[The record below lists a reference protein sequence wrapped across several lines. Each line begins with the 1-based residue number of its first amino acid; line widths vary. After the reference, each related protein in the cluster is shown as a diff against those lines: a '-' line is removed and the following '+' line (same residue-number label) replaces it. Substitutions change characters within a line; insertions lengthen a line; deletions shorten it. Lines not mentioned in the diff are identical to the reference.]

1 MYLPNKIYEIVL
13 VIAIAIIPINMLFFS
28 HIPTPYGRF
37 YKKDIWGPELDEK
50 TAWCIMESTA
60 LFMFLIF
67 YFLYGVNKLSYV
79 PLFFLS
85 LWVFHYINR
94 SFIYPFVIMKQKYK
108 KFPLLLV
115 VLGFFYLSMFSY
127 LNAKNI
133 SSNPKYTMDWFK
145 KPIFIIGVIIFFIG
159 FIINVWADCKLQ
171 HIKEKDNKSFKKIL
185 NDIGKIYKSEIEKY
199 EKLKDTGKIDEY
211 KTKIDELKN
220 LETLKDNPSPNYL
233 QEIQNYIKDNDT
245 KKEDDNY
252 IQNKEVK
259 IYEPG
264 KFNFSKMFDT
274 NIYFEDSEKK
284 HYHLPTGGLYNYI
297 SSPNYLGEILEWSGW
312 AIATWSLP
320 GLLFALGAV
329 GCIGVRAIHTH
340 KWYEKHFENLPKD
353 RKALIPFIL

>member
-13 VIAIAIIPINMLFFS
+13 IIAIAIIPINMLFFS

-67 YFLYGVNKLSYV
+67 YFVYGVNRLGYV
-79 PLFFLS
+79 PLFLLS
-85 LWVFHYINR
+85 LWLFHYINR
-94 SFIYPFVIMKQKYK
+94 SFIYPFIIMKQKYK
-108 KFPLLLV
+108 KFPLILV
-115 VLGFFYLSMFSY
+115 VLGFFYLTMFSY

-133 SSNPKYTMDWFK
+133 SSNPKYTTDWFK
-145 KPIFIIGVIIFFIG
+145 KPIFIIGVILFFIG

-171 HIKEKDNKSFKKIL
+171 ES
-185 NDIGKIYKSEIEKY
+185 
-199 EKLKDTGKIDEY
+199 
-211 KTKIDELKN
+211 
-220 LETLKDNPSPNYL
+220 
-233 QEIQNYIKDNDT
+233 
-245 KKEDDNY
+245 KKE
-252 IQNKEVK
+252 NKITEDVK
-259 IYEPG
+259 LYESG
-264 KFNFSKMFDT
+264 NFDFSKMFDN
-274 NIYFEDSEKK
+274 NIYFKDTEKK
-284 HYHLPTGGLYNYI
+284 HYYLPTGGLYNYI

-329 GCIGVRAIHTH
+329 GCIGIRALHTH

>member
-1 MYLPNKIYEIVL
+1 MYLPNKIYEIIL
-13 VIAIAIIPINMLFFS
+13 IIAIAIIPINMLFFS

-67 YFLYGVNKLSYV
+67 YFLYGINKLSYL

-94 SFIYPFVIMKQKYK
+94 SFIYPFFIMKQKYK

-115 VLGFFYLSMFSY
+115 VLGFLYLSMFSY

-133 SSNPKYTMDWFK
+133 SSNPKYTIDWFK
-145 KPIFIIGVIIFFIG
+145 KPIFIIGVIIFFVG

-171 HIKEKDNKSFKKIL
+171 QNKKDNKQT
-185 NDIGKIYKSEIEKY
+185 D
-199 EKLKDTGKIDEY
+199 
-211 KTKIDELKN
+211 
-220 LETLKDNPSPNYL
+220 
-233 QEIQNYIKDNDT
+233 DND
-245 KKEDDNY
+245 
-252 IQNKEVK
+252 IQNKEAK
-259 IYEPG
+259 LYESG

-284 HYHLPTGGLYNYI
+284 HYHLPKGGLYNYI

-329 GCIGVRAIHTH
+329 GCIGIRALHTH

>member
-1 MYLPNKIYEIVL
+1 MYLPNKIYEIIL

-94 SFIYPFVIMKQKYK
+94 SFIYPFFIMKQKYK

-115 VLGFFYLSMFSY
+115 VLGFLYLSMFSY

-133 SSNPKYTMDWFK
+133 SSNPKYTIDWFK

-171 HIKEKDNKSFKKIL
+171 N
-185 NDIGKIYKSEIEKY
+185 
-199 EKLKDTGKIDEY
+199 
-211 KTKIDELKN
+211 
-220 LETLKDNPSPNYL
+220 
-233 QEIQNYIKDNDT
+233 
-245 KKEDDNY
+245 KKENIKVHDNNN
-252 IQNKEVK
+252 QNKEIK
-259 IYEPG
+259 LYESG

>member
-1 MYLPNKIYEIVL
+1 MYLPNKIYEIIL
-13 VIAIAIIPINMLFFS
+13 VISISIIPINMLFFS

-85 LWVFHYINR
+85 LWLFHYINR
-94 SFIYPFVIMKQKYK
+94 SFIYPFFIMKQKYK

-115 VLGFFYLSMFSY
+115 VLGFLYLSMFSY

-171 HIKEKDNKSFKKIL
+171 QHKKDNKKM
-185 NDIGKIYKSEIEKY
+185 D
-199 EKLKDTGKIDEY
+199 
-211 KTKIDELKN
+211 
-220 LETLKDNPSPNYL
+220 
-233 QEIQNYIKDNDT
+233 DND
-245 KKEDDNY
+245 

-259 IYEPG
+259 LYESG

-274 NIYFEDSEKK
+274 NIYFEESEKK
-284 HYHLPTGGLYNYI
+284 HYHLPKGGLYNYV

-329 GCIGVRAIHTH
+329 GCIGVRALHTH

>member
-1 MYLPNKIYEIVL
+1 MYLPNKIYEIIL
-13 VIAIAIIPINMLFFS
+13 VIAIAITPINMLFFS

-67 YFLYGVNKLSYV
+67 YFLFGINRLGYV

-85 LWVFHYINR
+85 LWIFHYINR
-94 SFIYPFVIMKQKYK
+94 SFIYPFFIMKQKYK

-115 VLGFFYLSMFSY
+115 VLGFLYLSMFSY

-133 SSNPKYTMDWFK
+133 SSNPKYTIDWFK

-171 HIKEKDNKSFKKIL
+171 QHKKD
-185 NDIGKIYKSEIEKY
+185 
-199 EKLKDTGKIDEY
+199 
-211 KTKIDELKN
+211 KN
-220 LETLKDNPSPNYL
+220 NINV
-233 QEIQNYIKDNDT
+233 
-245 KKEDDNY
+245 DDK
-252 IQNKEVK
+252 NKEIK
-259 IYEPG
+259 LYETG

-274 NIYFEDSEKK
+274 NIYFENSEKK

-312 AIATWSLP
+312 AVATWSLP

-329 GCIGVRAIHTH
+329 GCIGVRALHTH

>member
-1 MYLPNKIYEIVL
+1 MYLPNKIYEIIL

-67 YFLYGVNKLSYV
+67 YFLFGINKLGYV

-94 SFIYPFVIMKQKYK
+94 SFIYPFFIMKQKYK

-115 VLGFFYLSMFSY
+115 VLGFLYLSMFSY

-171 HIKEKDNKSFKKIL
+171 QNKKDNKKIDD
-185 NDIGKIYKSEIEKY
+185 NDIK
-199 EKLKDTGKIDEY
+199 
-211 KTKIDELKN
+211 
-220 LETLKDNPSPNYL
+220 
-233 QEIQNYIKDNDT
+233 
-245 KKEDDNY
+245 
-252 IQNKEVK
+252 NKEVK
-259 IYEPG
+259 LYESG
-264 KFNFSKMFDT
+264 KFDFSKMFDT
-274 NIYFEDSEKK
+274 NIYFENSEKK

-329 GCIGVRAIHTH
+329 GCIGVRALHTH
-340 KWYEKHFENLPKD
+340 KWYEKHFENIPKD